1 MFKKTGKTGSPKP
14 KFNKFGKNNDKKREG
29 RDGREGRGGAGS
41 RFFQKKVCRFCAD
54 RITVIDFKDAEKLR
68 KFLTEKG
75 KIMPRRITGNC
86 AKCQRAL
93 TRAIKRSRHAALV
106 AFQID

>member
-1 MFKKTGKTGSPKP
+1 MYPKRQPPRGKFQTKSP
-14 KFNKFGKNNDKKREG
+14 NVNKKREP
-29 RDGREGRGGAGS
+29 RGPGAGGGFGGP
-41 RFFQKKVCRFCAD
+41 RFFQKKVCRFCTEKTALVDYKDAD
-54 RITVIDFKDAEKLR
+54 RLK

-86 AKCQRAL
+86 AKHQRAL
-93 TRAIKRSRHAALV
+93 SRAIKRSRHAAIV

>member
-1 MFKKTGKTGSPKP
+1 MFKKSGPSKTP
-14 KFNKFGKNNDKKREG
+14 FNKFGKNNDRKREG
-29 RDGREGRGGAGS
+29 GREGREGRGGAGGS
-41 RFFQKKVCRFCAD
+41 RFFQKKVCRFCAE
-54 RITVIDFKDAEKLR
+54 RVTVVDFKDTEKLR
-68 KFLTEKG
+68 KFMTEKG

-86 AKCQRAL
+86 AKCQRTL